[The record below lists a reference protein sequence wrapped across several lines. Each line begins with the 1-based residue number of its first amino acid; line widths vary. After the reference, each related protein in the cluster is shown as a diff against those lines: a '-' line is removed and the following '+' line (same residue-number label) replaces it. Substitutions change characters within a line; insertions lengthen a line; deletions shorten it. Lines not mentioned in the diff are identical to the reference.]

1 MVNPSIKVKT
11 RKNVKKDA
19 TEIQMMVES
28 RTEESYC
35 EFDKRYI
42 ISSLEKELHL
52 SADEGLK
59 VANKVEEKLMKSGL
73 GKVTSSFVREMVNS
87 ILLED
92 GHQREMKQHSNLS
105 IPLYDVKKIIE
116 DRNTEN
122 SNLTLSPESIN
133 LTLAGQILKQYALKE
148 VFPPEVSEAHLKGD
162 IHLHDLDF
170 INRPYC
176 SGNSVE
182 YVKKYGLRLP
192 GIKTQSKPAQHALT
206 LVNHLSCF
214 ANYLQGL
221 FAGAIGFDAVNMFF
235 APYTESLDD
244 DGLIQCAQHLLYSFA
259 QLAGGRGGQTA
270 FVDFNVYLNVPEHF
284 KNTPVVAPGGKYNG
298 KTYSDYENETRRF
311 LNAIFDVLFE
321 GDANHANIAFP
332 KILMH
337 VNNQTFAGD
346 DPLYMKACKLN
357 SKRGS
362 VYILYDRGES
372 IKIAQCCR
380 LQIGLTKEE
389 AERMMAAP
397 EEMRFS
403 AWQNIT
409 LNLPRIA
416 YKNKDMEGVYKEIDR
431 LVEVTMKGHIA
442 KKEYIEKILDMGTK
456 GCLSFL
462 TRGMDGKP
470 YLRREEAKFLVGM
483 IGLNEMVQC
492 LSGSQLHENDD
503 ALFMGLK
510 IIAYLHNSVNRLS
523 KKYGVTCMLEQT
535 PAEGLGLRA
544 ALLDIRYF
552 PESLKYIRG
561 NIKTGD
567 VYYTNSVHFAY
578 DSGVDIFTRIEKQSK
593 FDPMIQ
599 AGTIIHNW
607 FGESEPDYRALASL
621 YKNVFQHTAAVQTA
635 DSPDMT
641 VCCDCGTMHR
651 GFHDSC
657 PKCASKNIYCE
668 TRVTGYFSQT
678 SGWTKGKLA
687 ELKDRTKVN
696 LEMRRYIMSGFNAT
710 EEKVYFFGKQNC
722 PKCDELKKHI
732 QQSENKDRITMVDT
746 KDHEGLALACYYNV
760 NELPVMLKA
769 RGGEIISKTELK
781 GSFLKWMKQNV

>member
-1 MVNPSIKVKT
+1 MVNPHIKVKAKKT
-11 RKNVKKDA
+11 SKKNA

-28 RTEESYC
+28 RSEESYH

-42 ISSLEKELHL
+42 INSLNKELNIHP
-52 SADEGLK
+52 DEGMII
-59 VANKVEEKLMKSGL
+59 AGKVEEKLLNSGTNR
-73 GKVTSSFVREMVNS
+73 VTSSFLRELVNT

-92 GHQREMKQHSNLS
+92 GHQKEMKQHSNLS

-148 VFPPEVSEAHLKGD
+148 VFPGEVSEAHLKGD

-182 YVKKYGLRLP
+182 YVKKHGLRLP
-192 GIKTQSKPAQHALT
+192 GIKTQSKPAKHALT
-206 LVNHLSCF
+206 LVNHISCF

-235 APYTESLDD
+235 APFTESLDD
-244 DGLIQCAQHLLYSFA
+244 EGLEQCAQHLLYSFA

-270 FVDFNVYLNVPEHF
+270 FVDFNVYLNTPAHF
-284 KNTPVVAPGGKYNG
+284 RDTPAVTLGGVYNG
-298 KTYSDYENETRRF
+298 RTYGDYESETRRF
-311 LNAIFDVLFE
+311 LNAIFDVLSE
-321 GDANHANIAFP
+321 GDANGANIAFP

-337 VNNQTFAGD
+337 VNAETFEQD
-346 DPLYMKACKLN
+346 DPLFMKACRIN
-357 SKRGS
+357 SERGS

-389 AERMMAAP
+389 ADRMIKTP

-409 LNLPRIA
+409 ISLPRIA
-416 YKNKDMEGVYKEIDR
+416 YKHKTIDAIHGEIDR
-431 LVEVTMKGHIA
+431 LVELVMKGHAA
-442 KKEYIEKILDMGTK
+442 KKTYIEKLLDMGSG
-456 GCLSFL
+456 GCLNFL
-462 TRGMDGKP
+462 TCGMDGKP

-483 IGLNEMVQC
+483 LGLNEMVKC
-492 LSGSQLHENDD
+492 LTGLELHESDQ
-503 ALFMGLK
+503 ALLFGLN
-510 IIAYLHNSVNRLS
+510 IIAYLHNSV
-523 KKYGVTCMLEQT
+523 KKYSEKYELTCMLEQT

-544 ALLDIRYF
+544 ALLDLNFF
-552 PESLKYIRG
+552 PEAIKYVRG
-561 NIKTGD
+561 SIATGN
-567 VYYTNSVHFAY
+567 VYYTNSVHLAY
-578 DSGVDIFTRIEKQSK
+578 DSNVDIFTRIEKQSK

-607 FGESEPDYRALASL
+607 FGESQPDPKALASL
-621 YKNVFQHTAAVQTA
+621 YKSVFANTNAVQTA

-641 VCCDCGTMHR
+641 VCMECHSMHR
-651 GFHDSC
+651 GFNDAC
-657 PKCASKNIYCE
+657 PKCGSEKIYLE
-668 TRVTGYFSQT
+668 TRVTGYFSMV

-687 ELKDRTKVN
+687 ELRDRKKISFDTPRFVPEIKF
-696 LEMRRYIMSGFNAT
+696 EQP
-710 EEKVYFFGKQNC
+710 EKIYFFGKDNC
-722 PKCDELKKHI
+722 PKCEDVKK
-732 QQSENKDRITMVDT
+732 QLATCEVADRVQIVDT

-760 NELPVMLKA
+760 NEMPAIMKT
-769 RGGEIISKTELK
+769 RNGEIVSRMELK
-781 GSFLKWMKQNV
+781 GSFLKWIKQNV

>member
-11 RKNVKKDA
+11 RKNTKKGA

-28 RTEESYC
+28 RSEESYC

-42 ISSLEKELHL
+42 ITSLEKELHINTE
-52 SADEGLK
+52 EGLK
-59 VANKVEEKLMKSGL
+59 VANRVEEKLVKSGL
-73 GKVTSSFVREMVNS
+73 NKVTSSFVRELVNA
-87 ILLED
+87 ILLEE
-92 GHQREMKQHSNLS
+92 GHQKEMKQHSNLS

-148 VFPPEVSEAHLKGD
+148 VFPHEVSEAHLKGD

-182 YVKKYGLRLP
+182 YVKKHGLRLP

-221 FAGAIGFDAVNMFF
+221 FAGAIGFDAINMFF
-235 APYTESLDD
+235 APFTETLNEDE
-244 DGLIQCAQHLLYSFA
+244 LVQCAQHLLYSFA

-270 FVDFNVYLNVPEHF
+270 FVDFNVYLNIPEHF
-284 KNTPVVAPGGKYNG
+284 KTTPAIAPGGKYNG
-298 KTYSDYENETRRF
+298 RVYGDYENEMRRF
-311 LNAIFDVLFE
+311 LNAIFDVLFN

-337 VNNQTFAGD
+337 VNTQTFEND
-346 DPLYMKACKLN
+346 DPLFLKACKLN

-362 VYILYDRGES
+362 AYILYDRGES

-389 AERMMAAP
+389 AERMITSP

-409 LNLPRIA
+409 INLPRVA
-416 YKNKDMEGVYKEIDR
+416 YKNKELKGVYNEIDR
-431 LVEVTMKGHIA
+431 LVDVVMRGHIA
-442 KKEYIEKILDMGTK
+442 KKNYIEKLLDMGTS

-462 TRGMDGKP
+462 TTGMDSKP

-483 IGLNEMVQC
+483 IGLNETVQC
-492 LSGSQLHENDD
+492 LSGKQLHESDD
-503 ALFMGLK
+503 ALFLGLR
-510 IIAYLHNSVNRLS
+510 IIAYLHESVKKAS
-523 KKYGVTCMLEQT
+523 DKYGITCLLEQT

-544 ALLDIRYF
+544 ALLDLKYF
-552 PESLKYIRG
+552 PESRKYVRG
-561 NIKTGD
+561 SVETGD
-567 VYYTNSVHFAY
+567 VYYTNSVHLAY

-607 FGESEPDYRALASL
+607 FGESEPDHNALASL
-621 YKNVFQHTAAVQTA
+621 YKNVFYNTNAVQTA

-641 VCCDCGTMHR
+641 VCCDCHTMHR
-651 GFHDSC
+651 GFHETC
-657 PKCASKNIYCE
+657 PGCSSKNIYCE
-668 TRVTGYFSQT
+668 TRVTGYFSQIT
-678 SGWTKGKLA
+678 GWTKGKLA

-696 LEMRRYIMSGFNAT
+696 FDMQRFHISGFENIA
-710 EEKVYFFGKQNC
+710 EKVYFFGKENC
-722 PKCDELKKHI
+722 PKCEEIKKHI
-732 QQSENKDRITMVDT
+732 LSGDKKDKIEQISI
-746 KDHEGLALACYYNV
+746 KDNEGLALACYYNV
-760 NELPVMLKA
+760 NELPVIIKA
-769 RGGEIISKTELK
+769 RGSEIISKTELK
-781 GSFLKWMKQNV
+781 GSFLKWIKQNV